1 MKQGKLHAS
10 EVQSRRTNKVEELRE
25 SCQRSG
31 MRQASEHVRLK
42 SSDKLIT
49 VDHVIVG
56 SRSILMKAL
65 ELQPSNTVLLNNRAM
80 AYLKQAGRRESEWD
94 PGPCWMC
101 DLTWFG
107 ALVLHRSCLDFRRC
121 LKKPWQMPILASP
134 WISPR
139 RTSRR
144 NWKQSGHRQS

>member
-31 MRQASEHVRLK
+31 MRQASEHVRLR
-42 SSDKLIT
+42 SSDRLIT
-49 VDHVIVG
+49 LDHVIVG

-94 PGPCWMC
+94 PRPCWMC
-101 DLTWFG
+101 DGT
-107 ALVLHRSCLDFRRC
+107 
-121 LKKPWQMPILASP
+121 
-134 WISPR
+134 
-139 RTSRR
+139 
-144 NWKQSGHRQS
+144 